1 MGGRSGRGRFAA
13 LQMLLQLRSVV
24 ETVFLWAHAVAT
36 QIYWLHKYLRAT
48 CNRGN
53 IFELADRKEL

>member
-1 MGGRSGRGRFAA
+1 MEVVNA

-24 ETVFLWAHAVAT
+24 ETVFPWAHAVAT
-36 QIYWLHKYLRAT
+36 QIYWLHKYGRAV
-48 CNRGN
+48 CNRFN